1 MTEKEKQAK
10 KISRKLLQEIEDLY
24 IDELLLEKAKNG
36 TKTSAKIEMKK
47 FYKQF
52 KWAIILIFA

>member
-1 MTEKEKQAK
+1 MTEEEKQAK
-10 KISRKLLQEIEDLY
+10 KISY

-36 TKTSAKIEMKK
+36 TKIRAKIEIKK

-52 KWAIILIFA
+52 KWAIILIFAQYKL